1 MKQHITK
8 TYSFDELSE
17 ESKEKAID
25 EFRDTNDNFE
35 IYSDDISETLK
46 AFMEIFGAEF
56 NGRNHDWSID
66 PIDSNINWGFED
78 NILALSGSRLQK
90 YLYNNY
96 WKYITKGKYYSTKY
110 FYDENKKYHYRH
122 RYSIITR

>member
-35 IYSDDISETLK
+35 IYC
-46 AFMEIFGAEF
+46 
-56 NGRNHDWSID
+56 H
-66 PIDSNINWGFED
+66 
-78 NILALSGSRLQK
+78 
-90 YLYNNY
+90 
-96 WKYITKGKYYSTKY
+96 
-110 FYDENKKYHYRH
+110 YHQVVFV
-122 RYSIITR
+122 I